1 MKGKVAFCAM
11 SRSAMPCFFLFALL
25 SALLPLSA
33 QNSSRA
39 EALRVL
45 GLIEKIEQEQL
56 VQTTAGL
63 RTAAVSESELNS
75 YIAYRIETEK
85 EAVMKELSLKLLDKN
100 RIEGKI
106 SLDLRG
112 QKLAFF
118 LRPELNFYFE
128 ASIVSREGKARLEM
142 KRLFLEE
149 QQVQSALLDL
159 AISIAA
165 RLSHSKASSLNDW
178 YELPYGLKSLET
190 QRGQLIVTY

>member
-1 MKGKVAFCAM
+1 M
-11 SRSAMPCFFLFALL
+11 SRSRKPCLFLFAVL
-25 SALLPLSA
+25 SAFLPLSA
-33 QNSSRA
+33 QDGSRK

-45 GLIEKIEQEQL
+45 GLIEKIQQEQL
-56 VQTTAGL
+56 ARTTARL
-63 RTAAVSESELNS
+63 RTVAVSESELNS
-75 YIAYRIETEK
+75 YIAYRIQSEK
-85 EAVMKELSLKLLDKN
+85 EEVMKELSLKLLDKN

-106 SLDLRG
+106 GLDLRG
-112 QKLAFF
+112 QRLAFF
-118 LRPELNFYFE
+118 LKAELNFYFE
-128 ASIVSREGKARLEM
+128 ADIISREGKARLEI

-190 QRGQLIVTY
+190 RRGRLTVTY

>member
-1 MKGKVAFCAM
+1 M
-11 SRSAMPCFFLFALL
+11 SRYLKPCLFLLALL
-25 SALLPLSA
+25 SAFLPLSA
-33 QNSSRA
+33 QNDSRE

-45 GLIEKIEQEQL
+45 GLIEKIQQEQL
-56 VQTTAGL
+56 ARTTAGL
-63 RTAAVSESELNS
+63 RTVAVTESELNS
-75 YIAYRIETEK
+75 YISYRIETEK
-85 EAVMKELSLKLLDKN
+85 EEVMKELSLKLLDKN

-106 SLDLRG
+106 GLDLRG
-112 QKLAFF
+112 QRLAFF

-128 ASIVSREGKARLEM
+128 ATIVSREGKARLEI